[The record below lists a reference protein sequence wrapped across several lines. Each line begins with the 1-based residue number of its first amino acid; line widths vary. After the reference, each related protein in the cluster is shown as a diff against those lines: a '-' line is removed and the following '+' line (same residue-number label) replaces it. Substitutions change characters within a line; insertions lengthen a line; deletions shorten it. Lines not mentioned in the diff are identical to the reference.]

1 MADSMRDGGKVAT
14 RSYDAVIVGGSLAG
28 CTAAT
33 MLGRA
38 GARVAVLEK
47 SPDPSNYKRICS
59 HFIQASA
66 VPTLERLELVEPME
80 AAGAVRSRFNA
91 HTPWGWIEPPPETAA
106 LAINLRRE
114 KLDPMVR
121 EMAAS
126 TPGVELLLGQ
136 TVTELRRQGST
147 FHGVVAQDRD
157 GVETVFEAPLT
168 IGADGRDSRIAKLSE
183 VEVKTYP
190 HGRFAYGG
198 YFEATMPPRAD
209 PTTASIWLMDPNWA
223 AAFPTDDGL
232 LFCAAMA
239 TMDRLPAFKADPE
252 KALLAYFDEV
262 PEGPALRSARM
273 AEDPGVMGK
282 IDMTNRMRTPTAPG
296 LALVG
301 DAALAT
307 DPLFGVGCGWAFQSS
322 EWLADAVAPALRGEE
337 ALEIGLRRYRR
348 RHRRHLRGHAWMIHD
363 YATGRKMQPPER
375 LLFSGAARD
384 ARSAKV
390 FDAFGARQIGAA
402 QMMTR
407 GIPLSI
413 AANARYALGRR
424 RRPEATAG
432 TGPRVDAD
440 ARPGESAEASPGV
453 AAQTHADAG
462 AKRHAGEAA
471 EARTGAGSRA

>member
-1 MADSMRDGGKVAT
+1 MAESIRDGGRIAART
-14 RSYDAVIVGGSLAG
+14 YDAVIVGGSLAG
-28 CTAAT
+28 CAAAT

-47 SPDPSNYKRICS
+47 SPDPANYKRICS

-66 VPTLERLELVEPME
+66 VPTLERLELVEPMV

-126 TPGVELLLGQ
+126 TPGVEVLLGQ
-136 TVTELRRQGST
+136 TVTELRRQGNT
-147 FHGVVAQDRD
+147 FRGVVAQDRD
-157 GVETVFEAPLT
+157 GVETAFEAPLT

-198 YFEATMPPRAD
+198 YFEGTMSPRAD
-209 PTTASIWLMDPNWA
+209 PTTATIWLMDPDWA

-239 TMDRLPAFKADPE
+239 TMDQLPAFKEDPE
-252 KALLAYFDEV
+252 EALLAYFDAV
-262 PEGPALRSARM
+262 PEGPALRSARL
-273 AEDPGVMGK
+273 AGDPGVMGK

-307 DPLFGVGCGWAFQSS
+307 DPLFGVGCGWAFQSG

-337 ALEIGLRRYRR
+337 DLEIGLRRYRR
-348 RHRRHLRGHAWMIHD
+348 THRRHLRGHAWMIHD

-384 ARSAKV
+384 PRAAKV
-390 FDAFGARQIGAA
+390 FDAFGARKIGAA
-402 QMMTR
+402 RMMSR

-413 AANARYALGRR
+413 AANARYAMGRR
-424 RRPEATAG
+424 RRPEPIAGAG
-432 TGPRVDAD
+432 TDAATRTGD
-440 ARPGESAEASPGV
+440 
-453 AAQTHADAG
+453 G
-462 AKRHAGEAA
+462 AKEHS
-471 EARTGAGSRA
+471 GAGSRA